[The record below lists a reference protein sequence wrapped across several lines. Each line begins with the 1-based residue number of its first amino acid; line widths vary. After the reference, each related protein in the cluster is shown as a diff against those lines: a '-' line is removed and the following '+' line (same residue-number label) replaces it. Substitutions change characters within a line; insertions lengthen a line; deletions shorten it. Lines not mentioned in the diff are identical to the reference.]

1 MRGILLLA
9 LTITGCA
16 TASPDLKTL
25 SDAEAARALPALRA
39 QCAAATLPRL
49 PGGAEFWTAFCD
61 AARAIPATDHDGFR
75 ALIATRFRAEP
86 VPRAGLLTGYFE
98 PVYAA
103 SRTPEPGLVPV
114 RARPPG
120 LVDVDEGVFLPGRT
134 GRRLRG
140 CVADGALSPCPE
152 RAAIEAGVM
161 PEAPAL
167 AWMDRNDKFFLQIQG
182 SGRLRFDDGA
192 QLRLGYAAQNGAPYV
207 AIGRLLLDRGLIA
220 RPVSMQSIRAWL
232 EAHPEAARA
241 LLDENPSYVFF
252 RPLDLPS
259 AAGPVG
265 ALGVPLTAGRS
276 IAVDPRHIPIGSPIL
291 LAPDGEAPRLVFA
304 QDVGGAIR
312 GEGRADLFTGTGA
325 EAGEVAGRL
334 VRRARLLVLLACPD
348 QAPPNG
354 AAIPGCPAP

>member
-1 MRGILLLA
+1 MRGLLLLA

-16 TASPDLKTL
+16 TASPDPKSL

-39 QCAAATLPRL
+39 QCAAATQPRL
-49 PGGAEFWTAFCD
+49 PGGAEFWAATCE
-61 AARAIPATDHDGFR
+61 AARSLAPSDHQGFR
-75 ALIATRFRAEP
+75 ALIATRFRTEP
-86 VPRAGLLTGYFE
+86 ALRAGLLTGYFE
-98 PVYAA
+98 PVFAA

-120 LVDVDEGVFLPGRT
+120 LVDVDEGVFLPART

-167 AWMDRNDKFFLQIQG
+167 AWMDRTDKFFLQIQG
-182 SGRLRFDDGA
+182 SGRLRFEDGA

-232 EAHPEAARA
+232 EAHPEEARA

-252 RPLDLPS
+252 RPLDLP
-259 AAGPVG
+259 AATGPVG
-265 ALGVPLTAGRS
+265 ALGVPLTPARS
-276 IAVDPRHIPIGSPIL
+276 IAVDPRHIPLGSPIL
-291 LAPDGEAPRLVFA
+291 LLAEGEAPRLVFA

-325 EAGEVAGRL
+325 EAGELAGRMA
-334 VRRARLLVLLACPD
+334 RRARLLVLVPCPD
-348 QAPPNG
+348 AAPPDG
-354 AAIPGCPAP
+354 SAIPGCPAP